1 MRLQEGHRRTV
12 GTRITHELRRKP
24 VDLLPHKLMSQ
35 GHTTRGIAYRSPARA
50 QIRKPKH
57 RGWILRRLT
66 IRLHLQLLHGKMRH
80 RGSETRK
87 EDRKH
92 TWGPALCM
100 GASGHTEVGP
110 MSCTRDKCHPISPP
124 QPKLSPWSFET
135 MDTDTAARLDRP
147 TAAESFSLAAP
158 QLGGSCIV
166 ALRSGMETDLV
177 VVASGSTAKHA
188 GDKTVGQL

>member
-1 MRLQEGHRRTV
+1 LSKCACPSTPAHSPAGRRMVSPQTSTHRYTHASLQMRLQEGHRRTV

-80 RGSETRK
+80 CEEAKQGRK
-87 EDRKH
+87 TENIPGGRRSA
-92 TWGPALCM
+92 WGHPGTPKSGPCPAHVTS
-100 GASGHTEVGP
+100 ATPS
-110 MSCTRDKCHPISPP
+110 
-124 QPKLSPWSFET
+124 
-135 MDTDTAARLDRP
+135 ARLSQNSHPGHLKPWTQTLLQDWIVPLQLNR
-147 TAAESFSLAAP
+147 LA
-158 QLGGSCIV
+158 
-166 ALRSGMETDLV
+166 
-177 VVASGSTAKHA
+177 
-188 GDKTVGQL
+188 